1 MRAQRPE
8 RGLPAA
14 LVAVFLVACVTYAP
28 VVTYGFAYDDS
39 WTLRGNR
46 ALDRA
51 LPSLL
56 SDLLLGRGIQAH
68 IPDAT
73 RPLMV
78 TSMWIDRRLFGPDA
92 AGYHLHSLL
101 LYGASASCAALCLFA
116 LLRRY
121 WAAVA
126 GGVLFAVAP
135 VHAEVVSAINYRE
148 DLYASIA
155 VTGCLAHLFWPRARG
170 PRSPELPVSSRQGGS
185 ARTALA
191 AGLFALGLLA
201 KESTAVLLLLVPA
214 LAAVRTDLG
223 SWLRARKSEMFT
235 FGVTF
240 GVWALWRGWLRAEG
254 RDDVPIVVHR
264 GVGDRILRT
273 ARFVTRVVLDG
284 VFPVRW
290 SPEHAPQPGASPWW
304 LVPLAVSIAALLWLT
319 RRRARG
325 LASAL
330 VLLLVSA
337 LPMSPLVSPLNERA
351 DRFAFLAVL
360 GGSMLWGSLLERI
373 PRRHG
378 RLRIAAL
385 AAVALAPFLIARQ
398 AAAIWKDDLSLWSA
412 AIERAPTSS
421 RAWTGL
427 CRARRLS
434 GDLPGAEAAIGRA
447 IELDPKFLRARVNV
461 VYNALAAGDLARA
474 RAAIETVDR
483 LGGSAQM
490 GMARA
495 RRCVGLPVDEAIRCS
510 GAHPRSGANGDSQG
524 QAP

>member
-46 ALDRA
+46 ALDRP

-56 SDLLLGRGIQAH
+56 SDLMLGRGTRAH

-101 LYGASASCAALCLFA
+101 LYGVSAGCAALCLFA

-155 VTGCLAHLFWPRARG
+155 VTGCLAHLFWPPARG
-170 PRSPELPVSSRQGGS
+170 PRSPEPPATSRGAS
-185 ARTALA
+185 ARTALT

-201 KESTAVLLLLVPA
+201 KESTAVLVLLVPA

-223 SWLRARKSEMFT
+223 SWLRARKAELFT

-240 GVWALWRGWLRAEG
+240 GVWALWRGWLRAAG
-254 RDDVPIVVHR
+254 RDDVPLVAEHR
-264 GVGDRILRT
+264 GAGERMLRT
-273 ARFVTRVVLDG
+273 ARFVSRVALDG
-284 VFPVRW
+284 VFPMRW
-290 SPEHAPQPGASPWW
+290 SPDFAPEPAASPWW
-304 LVPLAVSIAALLWLT
+304 LFALVPGLVALVWLA
-319 RRRARG
+319 RRRARA

-330 VLLLVSA
+330 VVLLVSG
-337 LPMSPLVSPLNERA
+337 LPMSPLISPVNERA

-360 GGSMLWGSLLERI
+360 GGAMLWGSLLDRI

-378 RLRIAAL
+378 RLRIVAL
-385 AAVALAPFLIARQ
+385 AAAAVAPFLVARQ
-398 AAAIWKDDLSLWSA
+398 AAAIWKNDLSLWSA

-421 RAWTGL
+421 RAWAGL
-427 CRARRLS
+427 CRARRLA
-434 GDLPGAEAAIGRA
+434 GDLPGAEAAIQRA
-447 IELDPKFLRARVNV
+447 VELDPKFLRARVNV
-461 VYNALAAGDLARA
+461 VYNALAAGDLTRA
-474 RAAIETVDR
+474 RAAIDVVER
-483 LGGSAQM
+483 LGGHAQM
-490 GMARA
+490 GMSRA
-495 RRCVGLPVDEAIRCS
+495 RRCVELPVDEAIRCS
-510 GAHPRSGANGDSQG
+510 GARVRATANGDSQG
-524 QAP
+524 DAP